1 MRGKLAREAVDCA
14 GIREG
19 HGEGGGRPRPRPGKE
34 VRRMLICGGMVGCFW
49 GLVFEG
55 GKFLLLLTAETFLHL
70 LLQIA

>member
-1 MRGKLAREAVDCA
+1 VREVVDCA
-14 GIREG
+14 GIR
-19 HGEGGGRPRPRPGKE
+19 GGGMERVGGGGRPRPGKE
-34 VRRMLICGGMVGCFW
+34 VRGMLICGGMVGCFW